1 MTVDAVQTR
10 RRLSVA
16 VVQFRFQW
24 VAAVTVTPIR
34 DLVAVGSVRQ
44 QLRRIAAVFAT
55 DRSVQLV
62 VVAAIRRHLR
72 LVAVATPVAE
82 LGALTAVRGADGLV
96 NTDWFARG
104 RRGAVSAVVRPSGKR
119 RRQRRG
125 GSGPAVGMVT
135 RYEAV

>member
-1 MTVDAVQTR
+1 MPVDAIQTR
-10 RRLSVA
+10 RRLPVA
-16 VVQFRFQW
+16 VVQFRLQW

-34 DLVAVGSVRQ
+34 DLVAVGSVRR

-62 VVAAIRRHLR
+62 VVATIRRHLR
-72 LVAVATPVAE
+72 LATVATPVAE
-82 LGALTAVRGADGLV
+82 LGALTVVRGTDGLV

-104 RRGAVSAVVRPSGKR
+104 RRRAVSTVVRSSGKR

-135 RYEAV
+135 RHEAV